1 MLLVLEPFTF
11 VFLTIEEGIGTKTLT
26 FALLVLA
33 LIPVAVLISG
43 FTLSMRLSL
52 HHLTLK
58 LSAIL
63 RGTRAQRD
71 FLCHQH

>member
-1 MLLVLEPFTF
+1 MLLILEPFTF
-11 VFLTIEEGIGTKTLT
+11 VFLTIEESVGAKTLT

-43 FTLSMRLSL
+43 LTLAMRLSL